1 MSFQVC
7 ELTNATT
14 LFLFQ
19 CIHFYKK
26 SFHFL
31 IIEVARPANEADKK
45 SLPSLIFLSFGIFLL
60 HSVNGVIRDRTQ
72 RRIDVRRTRNRYQR
86 RGRSYSEDAL
96 ESLFDENSEFME
108 SLLSKFD
115 STNEHVSISNNSYIF
130 SIF

>member
-1 MSFQVC
+1 MFNIEIV
-7 ELTNATT
+7 
-14 LFLFQ
+14 
-19 CIHFYKK
+19 
-26 SFHFL
+26 
-31 IIEVARPANEADKK
+31 EVAKPANEADKK

-60 HSVNGVIRDRTQ
+60 HSVNGVLRDRTQ

-130 SIF
+130 TTFSKNILIYHCVSFN